1 MIALRIKKLNL
12 GAELCYKTIYNYID
26 KEILNVSR
34 KDLVYGKY
42 EKKEKNKKE
51 ESDAIKPNKEG
62 KTIHDR
68 PKEIEAREELGH
80 WEMDLVEGKKGENEP
95 CILVISEKNK
105 IRNNGTIERQDG
117 KISSYGIR

>member
-1 MIALRIKKLNL
+1 METR
-12 GAELCYKTIYNYID
+12 
-26 KEILNVSR
+26 
-34 KDLVYGKY
+34 
-42 EKKEKNKKE
+42 EK
-51 ESDAIKPNKEG
+51 
-62 KTIHDR
+62 
-68 PKEIEAREELGH
+68 LGH